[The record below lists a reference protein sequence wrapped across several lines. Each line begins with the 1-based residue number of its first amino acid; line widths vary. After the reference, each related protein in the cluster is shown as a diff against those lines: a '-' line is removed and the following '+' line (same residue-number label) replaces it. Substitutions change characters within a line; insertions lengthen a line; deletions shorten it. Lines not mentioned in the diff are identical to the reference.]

1 MKLTDKLII
10 RKAKEMKRL
19 CLRNT
24 RGHPIPI
31 AELNMIVKKYDRF
44 MEAAKRRN
52 EDFAIGG
59 LDESEKHE
67 MPDRDVNC

>member
-1 MKLTDKLII
+1 M
-10 RKAKEMKRL
+10 

-24 RGHPIPI
+24 KEHPIPF

-44 MEAAKRRN
+44 IDVTRRKN
-52 EDFAIGG
+52 DDFVIEG
-59 LDESEKHE
+59 LENFDESEKHE